1 MVDIS
6 TEYLGLE
13 LRSPLV
19 ASSSGLTANLDDL
32 KKFEASGV
40 GAVVL
45 KSIFEEEIIRNTQ
58 DAIGKMAASR
68 FIYPETMEYFE
79 YDYDEIQ
86 DPLGDYLKLI
96 RDAKKTLSIPI
107 IASVNCVSSDGWMD
121 FAERIEHAGADAI
134 ELNVFVLP
142 SDFTRT
148 CEENESVYFDVV
160 TKILKKI
167 TIPVSIKIGYYSAA
181 LGMMIQLL
189 SETGIKGITLFNRTY
204 NPDFDIDTLEFTTS
218 NVLSTPGDLS
228 TSLRW
233 VAIMSNRVK
242 CDIAAST
249 GVHDGAAMVKQL
261 LAGAKVVDV
270 ASAFYLHGI
279 DYAEVM
285 LADLKTWMQENSY
298 ESLKEFRGKMS
309 RDKTYNPAAF
319 ERVQFMKY
327 FKDR

>member
-1 MVDIS
+1 MIDIS
-6 TEYLGLE
+6 TEYLGLN

-19 ASSSGLTANLDDL
+19 ASSSGLTASLEDL
-32 KKFEASGV
+32 KKFEENGV

-45 KSIFEEEIIRNTQ
+45 KSIFEEEIIRNTK
-58 DAIGKMAASR
+58 DAIGRMAASH

-79 YDYDEIQ
+79 FDYDEIQ
-86 DPLGDYLKLI
+86 DPLGDYLQLI
-96 RDAKKTLSIPI
+96 RNAKKTLSIPV
-107 IASVNCVSSDGWMD
+107 IASVNCVTSEGWMD
-121 FAERIEHAGADAI
+121 FAERIEHAGADAL

-142 SDFTRT
+142 SDFNRT
-148 CEENESVYFDVV
+148 CEENESVYFDIAS
-160 TKILKKI
+160 KILKKV

-189 SETGIKGITLFNRTY
+189 SETGVKGITLFNRAY

-218 NVLSTPGDLS
+218 NVMSSPSDLS

-233 VAIMSNRVK
+233 VAIMSGRVK

-249 GVHDGAAMVKQL
+249 GVHDGQAMVKQL

-279 DYAEVM
+279 GYAQVM
-285 LADLKTWMQENSY
+285 LSDLKAWMQENSY
-298 ESLKEFRGKMS
+298 DSLAEFRGKMS
-309 RDKTYNPAAF
+309 RDKSYNPAAF